1 MNQRLCRNVAAVA
14 LACVAAV
21 IASTVHAQ
29 APNIAAIKLISY
41 DSAKYGSSA
50 ERNRLLKKWGDEVKA
65 LPK

>member
-1 MNQRLCRNVAAVA
+1 VHPDAPK
-14 LACVAAV
+14 
-21 IASTVHAQ
+21 IAE
-29 APNIAAIKLISY
+29 IKLINY